1 MGTLFVGLI
10 VLAIAAAAAHSIWK
24 DKNPERAAAA
34 AVETVEV
41 VPGARRKT
49 DSSCQRER

>member
-24 DKNPERAAAA
+24 DKKSGAAAV

>member
-10 VLAIAAAAAHSIWK
+10 VLQLQQRLHTVSGRI
-24 DKNPERAAAA
+24 KNPERAAAA

>member
-10 VLAIAAAAAHSIWK
+10 VLAI
-24 DKNPERAAAA
+24 AAAA